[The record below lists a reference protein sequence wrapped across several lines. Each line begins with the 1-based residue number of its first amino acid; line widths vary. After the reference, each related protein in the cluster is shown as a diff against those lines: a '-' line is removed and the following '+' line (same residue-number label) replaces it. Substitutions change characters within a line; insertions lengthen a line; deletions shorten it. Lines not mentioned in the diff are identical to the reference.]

1 METKNTLMDEVHPPR
16 RGMNYGMFLGMC
28 LIAAILFLAGCS
40 LIKESGK
47 EPGKGGAFVYY
58 MNMEGTSLVK
68 AGYTMKNTTEEN
80 VIEDMLHE
88 MRKEPESI
96 ESKSVFPVGVY
107 IREWVLTDE
116 ILDIHFSNGYGR
128 MKPEEEVLLRAAVV
142 LTLSQ
147 LKGLEYIDFFIEDEP
162 LTDSMG
168 NAIGYM
174 GAEDFLQYKGSS
186 LHLYEPK
193 KLKLY
198 FANENGNRLISE
210 EVSVRYNSNMSI
222 ERLIVEQLIKGPS
235 INGLCPVIPPE
246 TKVIGVSV
254 KDTVC
259 YVNLDEGFLSN
270 PCVADPGVAVY
281 AIVNS
286 IVDGGA
292 SSQVQISVNGES
304 NIKYMGV
311 IDLSKP
317 LSRDQNLVEESGE

>member
-1 METKNTLMDEVHPPR
+1 MGQNRKFGRTFHKL
-16 RGMNYGMFLGMC
+16 FLLC
-28 LIAAILFLAGCS
+28 LILALLFAAGCS
-40 LIKESGK
+40 FVKESGK
-47 EPGKGGAFVYY
+47 ESGKGGMYIYY
-58 MNMEGTSLVK
+58 TNMEGTSLDKVE
-68 AGYTMKNTTEEN
+68 YTTTNSTEEN
-80 VIEDMLHE
+80 AVVDMLYM

-96 ESKSVFPVGVY
+96 ENKSVFPSGVY
-107 IREWVLTDE
+107 VRDWVLTDE
-116 ILDIHFSNGYGR
+116 ILDIHFSSGYGR

-147 LKGLEYIDFFIEDEP
+147 LKGIEYIDFFIEDEP

-168 NAIGYM
+168 NVIGYM

-186 LHLYEPK
+186 LHLYQPK

-198 FANENGNRLISE
+198 FANENGDRLISE

-222 ERLIVEQLIKGPS
+222 ERLIVDQLIKGPS
-235 INGLCPVIPPE
+235 MDGLCPVIPAE

-259 YVNLDEGFLSN
+259 YVNLDEGFLN
-270 PCVADPGVAVY
+270 NTCVSEPSVAVY

-292 SSQVQISVNGES
+292 SSQVQISVNGET

-317 LSRDQNLVEESGE
+317 LSRDQNLVEDGGK

>member
-1 METKNTLMDEVHPPR
+1 MVQKRKYNRKYNKV
-16 RGMNYGMFLGMC
+16 FLLC
-28 LIAAILFLAGCS
+28 LIGALLLTVGCS
-40 LIKESGK
+40 LVKESGK
-47 EPGKGGAFVYY
+47 ESGKGGMYIYY
-58 MNMEGTSLVK
+58 MNMEGTSLAKVE
-68 AGYTMKNTTEEN
+68 YTTMNSTEEN
-80 VIEDMLHE
+80 MIEDMLQA
-88 MRKEPESI
+88 MREEPESI
-96 ESKSVFPVGVY
+96 ENKSVFPLGVY
-107 IREWVLTDE
+107 VRDWVLTDE
-116 ILDIHFSNGYGR
+116 ILDIHFSSAYGR

-147 LKGLEYIDFFIEDEP
+147 LKGIEYIDFFIEDEP

-186 LHLYEPK
+186 LHLYQPR

-198 FANENGNRLISE
+198 FANENGDRLISE

-222 ERLIVEQLIKGPS
+222 ERLIVDQLIKGPS
-235 INGLCPVIPPE
+235 IDGLCPVIPPE

-259 YVNLDEGFLSN
+259 YVNLDEGFLN
-270 PCVADPGVAVY
+270 NTCVSDPRVAVY
-281 AIVNS
+281 AMVNS

-304 NIKYMGV
+304 NIKYMGI

-317 LSRDQNLVEESGE
+317 LSRDQNLVEER